1 MQKEPIAIIGIGCRL
16 PGASNP
22 QEFWQLL
29 CNGVD
34 AITEIPKTRW
44 DLDTYY
50 DSDPAVPHKMST
62 RWGGFLDRI
71 DQFDPM
77 FFGIAPREVNSMDPQ
92 QRLLVE
98 TAWEALE
105 DGGQIPKQLSG
116 SKTGV
121 FIGVSSH
128 DYSTLAAS
136 DDPYSLTGNTGC
148 IAANRLS
155 YLFNFRGPS
164 FAIDTACSS
173 SLVAVHLACQSIW
186 SGECDLALAGGVQAL
201 LSPTITVSFSK
212 AGLLSPEGRCKSF
225 DAQADGYVRS
235 EGAGVALLKPLSQ
248 AQKDG
253 DAIYAVILGSAVNQ
267 DGKSN
272 GLSAPNPEAQEAV
285 LREAYRNAAVSPG
298 QVQYIEAHGTGTRLG
313 DPMELKALG
322 AVLSEN
328 RESGSICA
336 IGSVK
341 TNIGHSETAAGI
353 TGLIKVALS
362 LKHQQIPP
370 SLHFKEPNPY
380 IDFSSIPI
388 RIQQTLEP
396 WPTGTTGEE
405 MALAGVSSFGF
416 GGTNAHVVLQE
427 APRQLSP
434 RHSSVQ
440 RNLHLLTLSAKS
452 EQALK
457 DLGERYRAFLSDRP
471 MVSLADVGYTA
482 NTRRSHFN
490 HRLALVGQSSA
501 DIQTQLS
508 AFVSGQAEIPGAMQG
523 QVTRKK
529 APRIAF
535 LFTGQ
540 GSQYVGMGRELY
552 DTQPLFRQI
561 LDDCDAMLKPY
572 LQPSL
577 LEAIFAE
584 TEGNLLDDT
593 VYTQPALFALEY
605 ALAQLWMSWGIQP
618 AVVLGHSVG
627 EYVAACIAGVF
638 SLEDGLKLIA
648 TRGRLMQALPQDGA
662 MIAVMADESQVKTVI
677 QPYGADVAIAA
688 INGPQHFV
696 LSGKQEAIA
705 AVATA
710 LEAQDLKVTPLA
722 VSHAFHSALM
732 EPMLAEFAQ
741 VASEVTYARPKISLI
756 SNLTGNLISA
766 EIATPEYWC
775 LHIRQPVKF
784 AATMQTLQRQGEQIF
799 LEIGP
804 KPILL
809 GMGRTCLSAEDLSAE
824 DSSSKEYLWLPSLRP
839 TQSDWQQMLNSL
851 SALYLSGAEVD
862 WVGFDRG
869 DARRLVQLPTYPF
882 QRQTYW
888 WTAEELARK
897 QSHPTRLSGQDSG
910 LLHPLLGQRFYPAD
924 TQDIYFSSKISA
936 KNPSYLKDH
945 CILGQPILPATAYL
959 EIAMAAGAAVQDSSR
974 PLQVSKFAIEQP
986 LLLEESDRA
995 TLQIRLT
1002 PHPSSGYSFQI
1013 FSLSADAQN
1022 VNAPSPESKPT
1033 RHATGNLAV
1042 AELSKVVP
1050 LSDWENVQAA
1060 CPQEVPVS
1068 DYYRQLHERG
1078 LEYGFA
1084 FQGIRQLWRGDG
1096 QALGKV
1102 QLQKLEAEQ
1111 AEAYKLHPAL
1121 LDACLQVLGA
1131 AVNESGQ
1138 DPFLPIGVEQLR
1150 IYTQEPL
1157 TEVWGYVR
1165 VRSCEARSLCV
1176 DLHLY
1181 DAVGVKVAEL
1191 EGLTLRSLHRRM
1203 LRRLFQPSVDLS
1215 KYLYEIA
1222 WQPQPQASTATE
1234 HASRRWLIFADTQD
1248 FGSKLGQQ
1256 LQSQGDE
1263 CIWVFPGQT
1272 YDHPDPDTYIL
1283 NPVRPEDFQRLLR
1296 EVAHLEQPNLGIV
1309 HLWSL
1314 MANEPMGSL
1323 ADLNA
1328 AQTTSCGSALHLV
1341 QALVQLE
1348 GTHRPQLWLM
1358 TSGAQEL
1365 NSQPASAQ
1373 LDDAQR
1379 HRCAFQQSSLWGLG
1393 RTIALEHSELNCVR
1407 IDLDPDLDANDLTAL
1422 ATDLC
1427 FPSAEDQIA
1436 YRQGDRYVARLM
1448 SHIVA
1453 TPPDR
1458 LARPGNLPFQL
1469 KMSDYGILDNLTL
1482 LPLSRTAPKA
1492 GEIEIQVYASGLNF
1506 RDVLNALGML
1516 KAYLEQMGLSDA
1528 TDIPFGGECA
1538 GKVVAVGEGVE
1549 GFQVGDEVIAAN
1561 AIGSMA
1567 SFATVPAV
1575 FAVPK
1580 PENLSFPEAATL
1592 ATAFLTAQ
1600 YGLHELANIK
1610 AGDRVL
1616 IHSAAGGV
1624 GQAAVQLAQRAGAE
1638 VFATASPPKWEL
1650 LRSMG
1655 IEHPMNSRT
1664 LDFADEVMRITDG
1677 QGVDI
1682 VLNSLNG
1689 EFIPKSLSVLATE
1702 GRFVEIGKIGIWDP
1716 QQVQDTRPDAA
1727 YFPFDLLELSQQQ
1740 PDFVANLLRN
1750 LMPAFRAGELKPL
1763 PHQVFPVE
1771 KAVSAF
1777 RHMAQAK
1784 HVGKVVLTVAEIEP
1798 RTVAIRDDG
1807 TYLITGGSG
1816 ALGQKVAAWLVEQ
1829 GAKNLVLMG
1838 RSEPSEALRESIRRL
1853 EQQQVRVLAV
1863 QGDVSQLE
1871 DLTQVFSTLQS
1882 SMPPLRGLFHTAGVL
1897 DDGIL
1902 AHQSWERF
1910 ESVMAPKVSGSWN
1923 LHRLTQD
1930 LPLDFFVCFSSVA
1943 SILGSPG
1950 QGNYGAANAFMDGLA
1965 RYRRTLGLP
1974 GLSINW
1980 GPWGGVGMAAD
1991 LSDRDAARLSLGG
2004 ITSIVPDQGLQIL
2017 EELLSSDASQV
2028 GVIQMDWTK
2037 FVKQLPKIGVP
2048 PFLEAVATASAVA
2061 APSKSTFLT
2070 QLEALPQAERY
2081 PFLSSYVRSQI
2092 AKVLGLSS
2100 PDQIEL
2106 QQGFADLGMDSLMG
2120 MELKSR
2126 LQTSFNYSFP
2136 ITLAADYPTVGA
2148 LIEFLSKDILAL
2160 ETSSLA
2166 ETSSEISSPP
2176 SFLGV
2181 ELPNTPELKNGSASA
2196 AQFIAA
2202 KASSNGSHLL
2212 SNPTL
2217 PKPITP
2223 ETQDIAPEFYQFH
2236 LSPEYLNLQE
2246 MLEQGRE
2253 LGNPFFTMHEGI
2265 ARDTSRIG
2273 GQDYIN
2279 FASYNYLGL
2288 SGDPAI
2294 SRAAKAAIDRY
2305 GTSVS
2310 ASRVVSGERPIH
2322 RELEEELADFLGT
2335 EDCLAYIGGHTT
2347 NVSTIGHLFGRADLI
2362 VCDALSHNS
2371 IQLGCQLSGSKI
2383 MPFPHND
2390 VQALEQILAEHRH
2403 EFEKVLIL
2411 VEGVYSTDGDIAPL
2425 PPIIELK
2432 KRYKAFLM
2440 VDEAHS
2446 IGVLGAQGRGIGEHF
2461 GVNPAD
2467 VDLWMGTLSKSFSSC
2482 GGYIAARK
2490 EIVEY
2495 LKYTS
2500 PGFVYSVGM
2509 PPSNAAAAL
2518 ESVKMLRS
2526 QPHRIEQLHQRT
2538 QLFLTL
2544 AQERGIDTGFSYGS
2558 PIIPVIVGDPY
2569 KAVKLSNA
2577 LLQRG
2582 INVQPMIYPSVAYD
2596 AARLRFFLSCTHSE
2610 EQIRLTVEA
2619 LAEEMNR
2626 MKEDNPNAWLH
2637 YLIRSQFVAEAGAK
2651 QSEYQHE

>member
-29 CNGVD
+29 CDGVD

-44 DLDTYY
+44 DLDAYY
-50 DSDPAVPHKMST
+50 NADPAAPHKMST

-71 DQFDPM
+71 DQFDPT

-92 QRLLVE
+92 QRLLME

-105 DGGQIPKQLSG
+105 DGGQIPKRLSG

-121 FIGVSSH
+121 FIGISSH
-128 DYSTLAAS
+128 DYSTLASS

-173 SLVAVHLACQSIW
+173 SLVAIHLACQSLW
-186 SGECDLALAGGVQAL
+186 SGESTLALAGGVQAL
-201 LSPTITVSFSK
+201 LSPTLSISFSK

-225 DAQADGYVRS
+225 DAQANGYVRS
-235 EGAGVALLKPLSQ
+235 EGAGVVVLKPLSQ

-285 LREAYRNAAVSPG
+285 LREAYRNAEVSPG
-298 QVQYIEAHGTGTRLG
+298 KVQYVEAHGTGTRLG

-328 RESGSICA
+328 REPGSICS

-370 SLHFKEPNPY
+370 SLHFKDPNPY
-380 IDFSSIPI
+380 VDFDAIPV

-396 WPTGTTGEE
+396 WPTEGAMGKE

-427 APRQLSP
+427 APRKLSSK
-434 RHSSVQ
+434 SSAVQ
-440 RNLHLLTLSAKS
+440 RKVHLLALSAKS
-452 EQALK
+452 KQALK
-457 DLGERYRAFLSDRP
+457 DLSARYQSFLSDRP
-471 MVSLADVGYTA
+471 MVSLADICYTA
-482 NTRRSHFN
+482 NTRRSHFE
-490 HRLALVGQSSA
+490 HRLTLVGQSSA
-501 DIQTQLS
+501 DIQAQLS
-508 AFVSGQAEIPGAMQG
+508 ALVSGQAEISGAMQG

-561 LDDCDAMLKPY
+561 LDDCDALLKPY

-577 LEAIFAE
+577 LEAIFSE
-584 TEGNLLDDT
+584 TEGGLLDDT
-593 VYTQPALFALEY
+593 LYTQPALFALEY
-605 ALAQLWMSWGIQP
+605 ALARLWMSWGIQP
-618 AVVLGHSVG
+618 AVVVGHSVG

-662 MIAVMADESQVKTVI
+662 MVAAMANESQVKTAI
-677 QPYGADVAIAA
+677 QPYGTDVAIAA

-696 LSGKQEAIA
+696 LSGKRETIA
-705 AVATA
+705 ALSKE
-710 LEAQDLKVTPLA
+710 LEAQGVKITPLA

-732 EPMLAEFAQ
+732 EPMLAEFGQ
-741 VASEVTYARPKISLI
+741 VASEVTYSRPKISLI

-775 LHIRQPVKF
+775 LHVRQPVKF
-784 AATMQTLQRQGEQIF
+784 AATMQTLQRQDEQVF

-804 KPILL
+804 KPVLL
-809 GMGRTCLSAEDLSAE
+809 GMGRACLPSE
-824 DSSSKEYLWLPSLRP
+824 DSANEDYLWLPSLRP
-839 TQSDWQQMLNSL
+839 AQSDWQQMLNSL
-851 SALYLSGAEVD
+851 SALYLSGAEID
-862 WVGFDRG
+862 WAGFEHNE
-869 DARRLVQLPTYPF
+869 ARQLVQLPTYPF

-888 WTAEELARK
+888 WTPEELARK
-897 QSHPTRLSGQDSG
+897 QSAASNRFEQNGAA
-910 LLHPLLGQRFYPAD
+910 HPLLGQRYYPAEAAA
-924 TQDIYFSSKISA
+924 TRDIYFNSNISA
-936 KNPSYLKDH
+936 QDPSYLKDH
-945 CILGQPILPATAYL
+945 CILGQPILPGTAYL
-959 EIAMAAGAAVQDSSR
+959 ELALAAAVAVSATGQDSSPSVR
-974 PLQVSKFAIEQP
+974 LSKVEIEQP
-986 LLLEESDRA
+986 LRLEECDRA
-995 TLQIRLT
+995 TLQIQLT
-1002 PHPSSGYSFQI
+1002 PDSAGGYSFQI
-1013 FSLSADAQN
+1013 FSLSPQ
-1022 VNAPSPESKPT
+1022 SSQSEPT
-1033 RHATGNLAV
+1033 RHAKGNLVLA
-1042 AELSKVVP
+1042 ATSEPAAS
-1050 LSDWENVQAA
+1050 SDWEIIQAA
-1060 CPQEVPVS
+1060 CAQEIPVS
-1068 DYYRQLHERG
+1068 DYYRQLHECG
-1078 LEYGFA
+1078 LEYGTA
-1084 FQGIRQLWRGDG
+1084 FQGIQQLWRGDN
-1096 QALGKV
+1096 QALGRV
-1102 QLQKLEAEQ
+1102 RLQDLESSQ
-1111 AEAYKLHPAL
+1111 VKAYTLHPAL

-1131 AVNESGQ
+1131 AVNEGGQ
-1138 DPFLPIGVEQLR
+1138 DPFLPVGVEQLR
-1150 IYTQEPL
+1150 IYTREPL
-1157 TEVWGYVR
+1157 TEVWSHVQ
-1165 VRSCEARSLCV
+1165 VRSKEARSLQV

-1181 DAVGVKVAEL
+1181 NAAGERVADL
-1191 EGLTLRSLHRRM
+1191 EGLTLRSVRRRM
-1203 LRRLFQPSVDLS
+1203 LRRLFQPTVDLG
-1215 KYLYEIA
+1215 KNLYEIV
-1222 WQPQPQASTATE
+1222 WQTQPQSLSATE
-1234 HASRRWLIFADTQD
+1234 HASRRWLIFAETQD

-1256 LQSQGDE
+1256 LQSEGDQ

-1272 YDHPDPDTYIL
+1272 YDHPDSDTYIL
-1283 NPVRPEDFQRLLR
+1283 NPACPEDFQRLLR
-1296 EVAHLEQPNLGIV
+1296 DVAHLEQPIGIV

-1314 MANEPMGSL
+1314 TVPAEPASI
-1323 ADLNA
+1323 ADLNN
-1328 AQTTSCGSALHLV
+1328 AQLTSCGSALHLV
-1341 QALVQLE
+1341 QALAQWE
-1348 GTHRPQLWLM
+1348 GSHRSQLWLM
-1358 TSGAQEL
+1358 TSGAQ
-1365 NSQPASAQ
+1365 SVGYSAGDRSIPDRKPIPN
-1373 LDDAQR
+1373 L
-1379 HRCAFQQSSLWGLG
+1379 QQSSLWGLG
-1393 RTIALEHSELNCVR
+1393 RTIALEYPDLNCVQ
-1407 IDLDPDLDANDLTAL
+1407 IDLDPDLDANNLDDLVA
-1422 ATDLC
+1422 DLC

-1436 YRQGDRYVARLM
+1436 YRQGDRYVARLAPYVV
-1448 SHIVA
+1448 SA
-1453 TPPDR
+1453 PQDR
-1458 LARPGNLPFQL
+1458 LARPGSLPFQL
-1469 KMSDYGILDNLTL
+1469 KISDYGILDNLTL
-1482 LPLSRTAPKA
+1482 TPLSRTAPKA
-1492 GEIEIQVYASGLNF
+1492 GEVEIQVYASGLNF

-1516 KAYLEQMGLSDA
+1516 KAYLEEMGLSDA
-1528 TDIPFGGECA
+1528 ADIPFGGECA
-1538 GKVVAVGEGVE
+1538 GKVVAVGEEVE
-1549 GFQVGDEVIAAN
+1549 GFQVGNEVVAAN

-1575 FAVPK
+1575 FVVPK
-1580 PENLSFPEAATL
+1580 PENLSFAEAATL

-1600 YGLHELANIK
+1600 YGLHELAKIK

-1616 IHSAAGGV
+1616 IHSATGGV
-1624 GQAAVQLAQRAGAE
+1624 GQAAVQLAQRVGAE
-1638 VFATASPPKWEL
+1638 VFATASPPKWEM

-1655 IEHPMNSRT
+1655 IKHPMNSRT
-1664 LDFADEVMRITDG
+1664 LDFADELMDLTDG
-1677 QGVDI
+1677 KGVDI

-1689 EFIPKSLSVLATE
+1689 EFIPKNLSVLAKG
-1702 GRFVEIGKIGIWDP
+1702 GRFVEIGKLGIWDA
-1716 QQVQDTRPDAA
+1716 QQVQETRPDVS
-1727 YFPFDLLELSQQQ
+1727 YFPFDLLELSQKQ
-1740 PDFVANLLRN
+1740 PEFVATMLRN
-1750 LMPAFRAGELKPL
+1750 LMPAFRSGELQPL
-1763 PHQVFPVE
+1763 PHQDFPIE

-1784 HVGKVVLTVAEIEP
+1784 HMGKVVLTVSETESSAI
-1798 RTVAIRDDG
+1798 AIRDDS
-1807 TYLITGGSG
+1807 TYLITGGLG

-1838 RSEPSEALRESIRRL
+1838 RNEPSKAAQRSIQRL
-1853 EQQQVRVLAV
+1853 EQQQVRVQLM
-1863 QGDVSQLE
+1863 QGDVANSE
-1871 DLTQVFSTLQS
+1871 DLTQVFSTLES
-1882 SMPPLRGLFHTAGVL
+1882 SMPTLKGVFHTAGVL

-1902 AHQSWERF
+1902 AKQSWARF
-1910 ESVMAPKVSGSWN
+1910 ESVMAPKVSGAWN

-1930 LPLDFFVCFSSVA
+1930 LPLDLFVCFSSVA

-1965 RYRRTLGLP
+1965 HYRRNLGLP

-1980 GPWGGVGMAAD
+1980 GPWGGAGMAD
-1991 LSDRDAARLSLGG
+1991 ELSDRDTARLSLSG
-2004 ITSIVPDQGLQIL
+2004 ITPIVPDQGIQVL
-2017 EELLSSDASQV
+2017 EELLSSEASQV
-2028 GVIQMDWTK
+2028 GAIQMDWAK
-2037 FVKQLPKIGVP
+2037 FVQQLPKIGVP
-2048 PFLEAVATASAVA
+2048 PFLELVAMPSSVA
-2061 APSKSTFLT
+2061 APSPSAFLT
-2070 QLEALPQAERY
+2070 QLEALPKADRHE
-2081 PFLSSYVRSQI
+2081 FLSSYVRSQI
-2092 AKVLGLSS
+2092 AKVLGLQS
-2100 PDQIEL
+2100 PEQIEL
-2106 QQGFADLGMDSLMG
+2106 QQRFADLGMDSLMG

-2126 LQTSFNYSFP
+2126 LQTGFNHTFP
-2136 ITLAADYPTVGA
+2136 MTLAVDYPTVGA
-2148 LIEFLSKDILAL
+2148 LIEHLSKDVLAL
-2160 ETSSLA
+2160 ETSAPLEVRNGKVSAPNALGA
-2166 ETSSEISSPP
+2166 SISSAK
-2176 SFLGV
+2176 
-2181 ELPNTPELKNGSASA
+2181 ELTNGTASA
-2196 AQFIAA
+2196 AQFLKAEAPSNEFRSSSKAA
-2202 KASSNGSHLL
+2202 
-2212 SNPTL
+2212 PT
-2217 PKPITP
+2217 KPTVP
-2223 ETQDIAPEFYQFH
+2223 QEIAPEFYQFH
-2236 LSPEYLNLQE
+2236 LSPEYLNLQQ

-2253 LGNPFFTMHEGI
+2253 IGNPFFTVHEGI
-2265 ARDTSRIG
+2265 ARDTSRIE

-2279 FASYNYLGL
+2279 FSSYNYLGL

-2294 SRAAKAAIDRY
+2294 SKAAKAAIDHY

-2322 RELEEELADFLGT
+2322 QELERELADFLGT

-2371 IQLGCQLSGSKI
+2371 IQIGCQLSGSKI
-2383 MPFPHND
+2383 IPFPHND
-2390 VQALEQILAEHRH
+2390 VQALEQILSEHRH

-2446 IGVLGAQGRGIGEHF
+2446 IGVLGAKGRGIGEHF

-2482 GGYIAARK
+2482 GGYIAASK
-2490 EIVEY
+2490 AMIEY

-2518 ESVKMLRS
+2518 ESVKMLRA
-2526 QPHRIEQLHQRT
+2526 QPHLIEQLHQRT

-2544 AQERGIDTGFSYGS
+2544 AQEKGIDTGSSYGS
-2558 PIIPVIVGDPY
+2558 PIIPVIVGDPF

-2577 LLQRG
+2577 LLKHG
-2582 INVQPMIYPSVAYD
+2582 VSVQPMIYPSVAYD
-2596 AARLRFFLSCTHSE
+2596 AARLRFFLSCTHTE
-2610 EQIRLTVEA
+2610 EQIRLTVDA

-2626 MKEDNPNAWLH
+2626 MKEGNPNDWLH
-2637 YLIRSQFVAEAGAK
+2637 YLIRSQFVSEAGAK
-2651 QSEYQHE
+2651 QSEHQQHE